1 MCFSVYC
8 LYTGYFL
15 LHMYLENSNIMTSI
29 LLLYIYIHV
38 YPCIYIYIF
47 MMLQY
52 PTLYV
57 TYTSTTVWDIVT
69 A

>member
-29 LLLYIYIHV
+29 LLLYIYLCV
-38 YPCIYIYIF
+38 SMYIYIY
-47 MMLQY
+47 MHD
-52 PTLYV
+52 V
-57 TYTSTTVWDIVT
+57 TISHTICNIH
-69 A
+69 

>member
-38 YPCIYIYIF
+38 YPCIYIYIHD
-47 MMLQY
+47 
-52 PTLYV
+52 V
-57 TYTSTTVWDIVT
+57 TISHTICNIH
-69 A
+69 